1 MDTHFLFPLVAGIP
15 VFDGYFC
22 HKVRIFEVVDKMA
35 ILKRELEGVLKQFDM
50 RVLGR
55 TGLSPVSTKSVV
67 ARIVT
72 RHTKTG
78 SAPGTITRA
87 QSKAPMFWGV
97 VYFTEGNT
105 LPASSSSLR
114 VDLCREGTCLEVPDR

>member
-1 MDTHFLFPLVAGIP
+1 M
-15 VFDGYFC
+15 
-22 HKVRIFEVVDKMA
+22 VDKMVT
-35 ILKRELEGVLKQFDM
+35 LKREIEGVLKQFDT
-50 RVLGR
+50 RVLGK
-55 TGLSPVSTKSVV
+55 TPLSYGQSLV

-72 RHTKTG
+72 RHTEAG
-78 SAPGTITRA
+78 SNDRVITRA

-97 VYFTEGNT
+97 VHFTEGNT

>member
-1 MDTHFLFPLVAGIP
+1 MLIFLFPLVAGIP

-22 HKVRIFEVVDKMA
+22 HKVRIFEVVDKMV

-55 TGLSPVSTKSVV
+55 TGLSPVSTKSLV

-72 RHTKTG
+72 RHTEAG
-78 SAPGTITRA
+78 STGTITRA

-105 LPASSSSLR
+105 LSASSSSLR